1 MASAYA
7 EQEDPVGQRRGKSGR
22 TAFKLLAHVL
32 AAIPNRFQPAIRF
45 LSHDLSNSA
54 CCSAETVS
62 TPEPRSTLIVA
73 KVCASGFTPPVAESN
88 SDATIKRRKA
98 NCTACCRFIR
108 AGRGWP

>member
-1 MASAYA
+1 MTRADA
-7 EQEDPVGQRRGKSGR
+7 EQQDSVRERRGKNGR
-22 TAFKLLAHVL
+22 AAFELLAHVL

-73 KVCASGFTPPVAESN
+73 YVCASGFTPPVAESN
-88 SDATIKRRKA
+88 SDATISRRNA
-98 NCTACCRFIR
+98 NCTACGRFIC
-108 AGRGWP
+108 AGR

>member
-1 MASAYA
+1 MPRADA
-7 EQEDPVGQRRGKSGR
+7 EQQDSVRQGR
-22 TAFKLLAHVL
+22 SKNGRAALELLAHVL

-45 LSHDLSNSA
+45 LSHDLSNPA
-54 CCSAETVS
+54 CCSADTVS

-98 NCTACCRFIR
+98 NCTA
-108 AGRGWP
+108 